1 MRYELDDKMPKA
13 ECLLY
18 GLQHLIY
25 FLAGAAIMPVIVAAY
40 LGLDYQQ
47 TTEMLQRTFFLCGVI
62 SIIQTRFGHRYP
74 IVDAPAGLWMGILI
88 TLTATTTAFGNE
100 MSVLRTDLEMGML
113 IAGAIVIALGISGLI
128 SVVAKV
134 FTPLVNGVFLLLM
147 VLQLSGTLMKGM
159 TGTTQ
164 GATEISGENVIVF
177 TLTAIIILVINM
189 KGTGFIKSIATLI
202 GVAIGWGTAILLGI
216 GEEIKSKG
224 DSFVSVPTVFAWG
237 TPTFNWGVVLTC
249 VVGSLMLFAN
259 LIASI
264 NGMADVT
271 GEEVSKKQLN
281 RSGSLYG
288 LTGMMAGILPT
299 VGFVPFASS
308 MGVISMTRVA
318 SRRPFYLASVFMI
331 VLGLVAPV
339 GAFFASIPPAVGY
352 SAMMIVFALIF
363 GQGLRELQRIEFTPR
378 ENFIVGISMLVG
390 MGIMFLPASIFVSLP
405 GFAKY
410 VFSNGLIDGMLLT
423 IIMEQLLLRRA
434 EK

>member
-1 MRYELDDKMPKA
+1 
-13 ECLLY
+13 
-18 GLQHLIY
+18 
-25 FLAGAAIMPVIVAAY
+25 MPVIVAAY

-88 TLTATTTAFGNE
+88 TLTATTTAFGNDL
-100 MSVLRTDLEMGML
+100 SVLRTDLEMGML
-113 IAGAIVIALGISGLI
+113 IAGAIVIVLGVLGLI
-128 SVVAKV
+128 SFVAKL
-134 FTPLVNGVFLLLM
+134 FTPLVNGVFLILM

-164 GATEISGENVIVF
+164 GATEISGASVIVF
-177 TLTAIIILVINM
+177 TLTAIIILMINI
-189 KGTGFIKSIATLI
+189 KGTGFVKSIATLI

-216 GEEIKSKG
+216 GEEIKSNG
-224 DSFVSVPTVFAWG
+224 DSLVSIPAVFAWG
-237 TPTFNWGVVLTC
+237 TPTFNWGVVITC

-264 NGMADVT
+264 NGMADVI
-271 GEEVSKKQLN
+271 GEEVSKKRLN

-288 LTGMMAGILPT
+288 LTGMIAGILPT

-390 MGIMFLPASIFVSLP
+390 MGIMFLPTSIFVSLP

-423 IIMEQLLLRRA
+423 IILEQLILRRA
-434 EK
+434 NIA